1 MDLANLISLSVKL
14 IIIMKIPLDIGDG
27 LMDEEAK
34 RKILLI
40 FIILSS
46 LEVKHKTRRCNS

>member
-1 MDLANLISLSVKL
+1 
-14 IIIMKIPLDIGDG
+14 MKIPLDIGDG